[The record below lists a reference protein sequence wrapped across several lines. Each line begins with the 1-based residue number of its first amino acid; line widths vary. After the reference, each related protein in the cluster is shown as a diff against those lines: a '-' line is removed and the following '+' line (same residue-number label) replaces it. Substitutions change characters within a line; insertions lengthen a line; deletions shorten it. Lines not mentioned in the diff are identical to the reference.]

1 MKSSNIFQVL
11 KTKGHTTDGTA
22 PTLPGVGSPL
32 KLGKKP
38 SKKEKTLDVQRK
50 KDIELAATKTQ
61 LMVAKNPIS
70 PPKADAKLEVKRSK
84 LPSLEVNSSVQ
95 SKLDWAADKR
105 KAKAKPAKQPAKRK
119 PQHKKPKTKSTIGNR
134 KTLEGNLEDNKSV
147 IAELKNPSPRR
158 PKNDGLPAKWS
169 N

>member
-1 MKSSNIFQVL
+1 MKSSNIYQTL
-11 KTKGHTTDGTA
+11 KTKGHATDGTA
-22 PTLPGVGSPL
+22 PALPGVGSPL

-70 PPKADAKLEVKRSK
+70 PPEADAKLEVKRSK

-95 SKLDWAADKR
+95 SKLDWAAGKR
-105 KAKAKPAKQPAKRK
+105 KAKAKAAKQPAKRK
-119 PQHKKPKTKSTIGNR
+119 PKSKYDGAT
-134 KTLEGNLEDNKSV
+134 
-147 IAELKNPSPRR
+147 P
-158 PKNDGLPAKWS
+158 GLPATKAQPQILGKAPRKIAQRVFF
-169 N
+169 